1 MQLRTLLS
9 NLTKLLQK
17 LLPPGSG
24 AEKSKLLPG
33 IHGMIATAD
42 VKYSFDFVEYLMIK
56 E

>member
-17 LLPPGSG
+17 PFPPGSG
-24 AEKSKLLPG
+24 AEKSGLLPG
-33 IHGMIATAD
+33 IHGMIAIAD
-42 VKYSFDFVEYLMIK
+42 VKHSFDFFEYLMIT